1 MEFKLKISLFNL
13 AELPEIPRES
23 LLDSPIPQGMT
34 NYHSPNPQGM
44 KMAGELASLIKPQ
57 VRGNNT
63 REGRNFDFDFF
74 FFQYRNYFFGSL

>member
-1 MEFKLKISLFNL
+1 
-13 AELPEIPRES
+13 
-23 LLDSPIPQGMT
+23 
-34 NYHSPNPQGM
+34 M

-74 FFQYRNYFFGSL
+74 FSISELFFWFIIVIVNEKKEYHLSTISFNQNW